1 MSKRQLSAGEKDQVI
16 QQQRSG
22 DGLLRC
28 FISGEAIDLT
38 APGSYEFDHLVAWAL
53 DGPSDLVN
61 VRVVKQEH
69 NRKKGTRMLYE
80 ARDNYRLEKL
90 FEEKKNSIKLQDIF
104 HLKEIAPVG
113 LVCRVGDGQVLI
125 SAGAGERTFS
135 TYHEPI
141 LQVPYFYA
149 RVPVQWLENDDQE
162 GLQPR
167 VIDYRRLV
175 ELRNHLREKPQLAPS
190 IARLVGNRLRL
201 FDGQHKL
208 AAQVLNGAT
217 EVDMKVYVSPDDAT
231 GQRNLFDALMRT
243 NLDAHSKLRQVPF
256 YTSTL
261 LDRLSVIYRDLL
273 EQFFEAQPNTETHTE
288 EQFVAFMM
296 TAQRMTR
303 AEAQGALK
311 ASIKTSVLGASALKP
326 YVAEASRDL
335 FKPMTQDLLDKTL
348 YPAVLYLVPSK
359 ARFNTDQDRRDAE
372 AHNFGVLADILVA
385 QTKLAQ
391 WIPAPKGT
399 GLTNE
404 QRKVRRIWHK
414 GAVLTWVPYL
424 ESILSVALHYIT
436 NEDRAQKLY
445 RPAIADSQ
453 LPALNSYI
461 ERLFSHPFWDDNDP
475 EIDPLLVSAQ
485 RQDDLFARKGL
496 TERYVITGQSQ

>member
-1 MSKRQLSAGEKDQVI
+1 MSKRQLTTTEKEQVI
-16 QQQRSG
+16 IQQRSG

-28 FISGEAIDLT
+28 FISGEAIDVAMT
-38 APGSYEFDHLVAWAL
+38 DSYEFDHLTAWAL

-61 VRVVKQEH
+61 VRVVKKEY
-69 NRKKGTRMLYE
+69 NRKKGVKTLYE

-90 FEEKKNSIKLQDIF
+90 FEEKKNNIKLQDIF
-104 HLKEIAPVG
+104 QLKEINPAG
-113 LVCRVGDGQVLI
+113 LVCQVG
-125 SAGAGERTFS
+125 SGEVVIAQGVATKVFG
-135 TYHEPI
+135 TYQEPI

-175 ELRNHLREKPQLAPS
+175 ELRNHLRERPQLAPS

-217 EVDMKVYVSPDDAT
+217 EVDMKIYVSPEDAV

-243 NLDAHSKLRQVPF
+243 NLDAHSKLKQVPF

-273 EQFFEAQPNTETHTE
+273 DQFLEAHTE
-288 EQFVAFMM
+288 EAHTEENFVAFMM
-296 TAQRMTR
+296 SNRSMSR
-303 AEAQGALK
+303 AEAHGALK
-311 ASIKTSVLGASALKP
+311 ASIKTAVLGLSALKP

-335 FKPMTQDLLDKTL
+335 FMPMTQDLLDKTL
-348 YPAVLYLVPSK
+348 YPAVLYLTPSK
-359 ARFNTDQDRRDAE
+359 ARFNTNQDRRDQE
-372 AHNFGVLADILVA
+372 AHNFGILAGILVE

-391 WIPAPKGT
+391 WVPAPKGSS
-399 GLTNE
+399 LTNE
-404 QRKVRRIWHK
+404 QRRVRRIWHK
-414 GAVLTWVPYL
+414 GAVLTWAPYL
-424 ESILSVALHYIT
+424 ESVLHVALHLIT
-436 NEDRAQKLY
+436 SDDRTKKLY
-445 RPAIADSQ
+445 RVDITDAQ
-453 LPALNSYI
+453 KQVLNSYL
-461 ERLFSHPFWDDNDP
+461 ERLFSHPFWDDNDL

-485 RQDDLFARKGL
+485 RQEELFARKGL
-496 TERYVITGQSQ
+496 TEHYVLMGN